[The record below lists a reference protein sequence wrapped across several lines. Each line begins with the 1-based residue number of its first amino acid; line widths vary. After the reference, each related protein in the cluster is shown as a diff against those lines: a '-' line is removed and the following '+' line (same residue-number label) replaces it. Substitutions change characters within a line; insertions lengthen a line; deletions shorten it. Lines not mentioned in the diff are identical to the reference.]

1 MNSGSNPPNPQDGS
15 HSLSTGDDESDS
27 PCIGICTTLYDEV
40 CQGCGRTLN
49 EVSNWVF
56 FSDEEK
62 ALGYRMLFDGVSTKN
77 ILVFGVT
84 AAFHSSISVRETKVT
99 SKPHRLRIL
108 LNNCTLVPKILREAT
123 I

>member
-1 MNSGSNPPNPQDGS
+1 MNSESNPPIQQDGS

-27 PCIGICTTLYDEV
+27 PCIGICTTLYDEI

-62 ALGYRMLFDGVSTKN
+62 ASVWKRIREDG
-77 ILVFGVT
+77 T
-84 AAFHSSISVRETKVT
+84 AMRFQRQQKEN
-99 SKPHRLRIL
+99 KP
-108 LNNCTLVPKILREAT
+108 TEQAY
-123 I
+123 

>member
-1 MNSGSNPPNPQDGS
+1 MNSGNNTPKPEMQDGS

-27 PCIGICTTLYDEV
+27 PCIGVCTTLYDEI

-62 ALGYRMLFDGVSTKN
+62 ASVWERIRTEG
-77 ILVFGVT
+77 T
-84 AAFHSSISVRETKVT
+84 ATRFQRQAKEK
-99 SKPHRLRIL
+99 
-108 LNNCTLVPKILREAT
+108 
-123 I
+123 

>member
-1 MNSGSNPPNPQDGS
+1 MNSESNPPIQQDGS

-27 PCIGICTTLYDEV
+27 PCIGICTTLYDEI

-62 ALGYRMLFDGVSTKN
+62 ASIWKRIREDG
-77 ILVFGVT
+77 T
-84 AAFHSSISVRETKVT
+84 AMRFQRQQKEN
-99 SKPHRLRIL
+99 KP
-108 LNNCTLVPKILREAT
+108 TEQAY
-123 I
+123 